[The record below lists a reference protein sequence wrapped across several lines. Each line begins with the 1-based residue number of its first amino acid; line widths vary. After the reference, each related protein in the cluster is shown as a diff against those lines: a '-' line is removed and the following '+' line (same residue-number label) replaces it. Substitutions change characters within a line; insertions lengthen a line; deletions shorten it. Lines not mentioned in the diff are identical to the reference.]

1 MAARRPLV
9 HIGGRLQELPS
20 GDTVAGG
27 VSSVTVATIV
37 TLTQSAYDALPT
49 KDANTLYVIVPA

>member
-9 HIGGRLQELPS
+9 LISGRTQELPT

-27 VSSVTVATIV
+27 VSSASVATIV
-37 TLTQSAYDALPT
+37 TLTQSAYDAIPT
-49 KDANTLYVIVPA
+49 KDPNTLYVIVPA

>member
-9 HIGGRLQELPS
+9 VVSGRVQELPS
-20 GDTVAGG
+20 ADTVAGG
-27 VSSVTVATIV
+27 VSSVSVATIV
-37 TLTQSAYDALPT
+37 TLTQTAYDAIVT